1 MKTIKAP
8 TEKQIRDQIKNE
20 IKRLNEIILDNNR
33 SNYIRKRAHRLKL
46 MFLALDAKTEREN
59 RIKLAQCFTLKKIQ

>member
-20 IKRLNEIILDNNR
+20 IKRLNEIILDN
-33 SNYIRKRAHRLKL
+33 
-46 MFLALDAKTEREN
+46 T
-59 RIKLAQCFTLKKIQ
+59 IKKFKNIV